1 MILLKKNKYKLIR
14 IVLIVIAGL
23 SICSC
28 QKKRI
33 VIRVVP
39 PSNIYDTDDLA
50 VIDGNYQRALN
61 RCQERLKELPE
72 DSLEAAQVYKQM
84 GGIYAAFLK
93 DKDNAL
99 KYIEKAIE
107 IDKREHDELG
117 LAEDYNELSK
127 IYIINHENPEEGL
140 PYLDMAE
147 EIYERYG
154 WTNTLAMGETLA
166 KKGRI
171 YREMGEYKKSIDYL
185 EQAQE
190 IFRENQ
196 AEDALVY
203 VNIGRTYI
211 EMGRY
216 VEAEEQFLKAMEI
229 YEISGDDYWMAE
241 TSYQMG
247 WLHLIQGNH
256 EEEIFWYEKALEHYN
271 EDNYQDR
278 ALIYNNIAVAGYNLG
293 WGPEQVLTM
302 CIKACRDIEKVN
314 PRYPLIEE
322 DIRDYKHNLEMFYKG
337 WTRDMSDEALRRII
351 KGRFW
356 KEESGIMKMRGN
368 ENVFISKHGTPC
380 RA

>member
-1 MILLKKNKYKLIR
+1 MNLLKKNKYKFIR

-84 GGIYAAFLK
+84 GGIYAVFLE
-93 DKDNAL
+93 DEDNAL

-127 IYIINHENPEEGL
+127 IYFRNHENPEEGL

-147 EIYERYG
+147 EIYEKYG
-154 WTNTLAMGETLA
+154 WTNTVAMGETLA
-166 KKGRI
+166 NKGRI
-171 YREMGEYKKSIDYL
+171 YSSMREYEKSIDYL

-190 IFRENQ
+190 IFKENQ
-196 AEDALVY
+196 GEYIAVY
-203 VNIGRTYI
+203 LEMGQAYI

-216 VEAEEQFLKAMEI
+216 GEGEEQFLKAMEI
-229 YEISGDDYWMAE
+229 CETRGNQYWMAE

-247 WLHLIQGNH
+247 WLHFTQGNH
-256 EEEIFWYEKALEHYN
+256 EEEISWYEKALEHYK
-271 EDNYQDR
+271 EDNYQEK
-278 ALIYNNIAVAGYNLG
+278 ALIYNNMAVIGFDLG

-302 CIKACRDIEKVN
+302 SIKACRDIEKVN

-337 WTRDMSDEALRRII
+337 WTRDMSDERFEAYY
-351 KGRFW
+351 KGAVLEG
-356 KEESGIMKMRGN
+356 KEWDYEN
-368 ENVFISKHGTPC
+368 EGE
-380 RA
+380 